1 MYFIFK
7 KLKEM
12 FNISTEME
20 VIKDA
25 QIKIL
30 DMKITMSEIENA
42 LGVNNGRWD
51 IDKWIWRYSKRNT
64 QREAKGGIDW
74 CKRAVSEQNQAAED
88 LHNCSL

>member
-1 MYFIFK
+1 
-7 KLKEM
+7 M

-42 LGVNNGRWD
+42 LGVNNGR
-51 IDKWIWRYSKRNT
+51 
-64 QREAKGGIDW
+64 
-74 CKRAVSEQNQAAED
+74 
-88 LHNCSL
+88 